1 MITHFHRRNQ
11 TAPETIAE
19 YLAALRQAALH
30 CNFDAFLD
38 EALRDR
44 LVGGLRTEAIQKRLL
59 SETDLTLASSHAYTA
74 IGANLKLIKGDFVK
88 VYSNNDI
95 ACAEF
100 VRDIRLGRIMFDSID
115 TTNSILHSVCC
126 DWYDCIPNFTYL

>member
-1 MITHFHRRNQ
+1 MNTLKL
-11 TAPETIAE
+11 APKTIIVIQATS
-19 YLAALRQAALH
+19 RQESK
-30 CNFDAFLD
+30 N
-38 EALRDR
+38 
-44 LVGGLRTEAIQKRLL
+44 
-59 SETDLTLASSHAYTA
+59 
-74 IGANLKLIKGDFVK
+74 NLKLIKGDFVK

-126 DWYDCIPNFTYL
+126 D

>member
-1 MITHFHRRNQ
+1 MNDLNYRSI
-11 TAPETIAE
+11 
-19 YLAALRQAALH
+19 YLAHQI
-30 CNFDAFLD
+30 CF
-38 EALRDR
+38 
-44 LVGGLRTEAIQKRLL
+44 
-59 SETDLTLASSHAYTA
+59 SWASSHAYTA

-88 VYSNNDI
+88 VYSNDDI

-126 DWYDCIPNFTYL
+126 D